1 MQAFDSVRSAL
12 SGFLQEKGLE
22 WPAKAVVEAAKDP
35 KHGDVAT
42 NLAMLLA
49 KPLHR
54 APRDIAAEL
63 AAWIRDH
70 TDGVENVEV
79 AGPGF
84 CNVTFSQVFWRR
96 VVQQVEKEGAAFGSS
111 TIGGGRK
118 TLVEYVSANPTG
130 PLHVGHGRGAAAG
143 DSLARI
149 LRRAGYDVTTEY
161 YINDAGRQMRILGMS
176 VWYRLRNL
184 VGRTMAEP
192 EDYYRGSYITDIAKE
207 MLEKDPSL
215 ADASDEDGKER
226 CYEYAKN
233 EILEGIKKDLRDF
246 RVEHQNWFSEKTLV
260 DGGLVDKAFQAL
272 KDAGYTYEKDGALW
286 FATSRLGDD
295 KDRVLRKSDGSLTYF
310 ASDIAYH
317 HNKFER
323 GFDWLIDVWGADHHG
338 YVPRMRAAIE
348 AMGKGKKNFDVVLI
362 QLVNLL
368 INGQPVSMSTRAGT
382 FETLADVVRE
392 VGADAARFMF
402 LSRKTDSPVDFDLE
416 AVKQR
421 TMENPVYYVQY
432 AHARVA
438 ALLRRAAEEGVTIPD
453 VSDDAALAG
462 LTLPDD
468 MALLRKMA
476 LYRDMLEQAATTLS
490 VHHVSHYLMELSQL
504 LHSYY
509 TKNQILKAG
518 DPVTTGSRLALLR
531 AVSRVIANGLD
542 LMGVS
547 APTTCNRTGKPA
559 GGEIC
564 HGFFPPEFHPHDPD
578 QRRIAPLRDHAERSR
593 FGPHRRHPHRHCGLV
608 LLHGLHGGTR
618 AESGKASG
626 GNRCH
631 RGPGKE
637 R

>member
-348 AMGKGKKNFDVVLI
+348 VMGKGKKNFDVVLI

-547 APTTCNRTGKPA
+547 AP
-559 GGEIC
+559 
-564 HGFFPPEFHPHDPD
+564 
-578 QRRIAPLRDHAERSR
+578 DHM
-593 FGPHRRHPHRHCGLV
+593 
-608 LLHGLHGGTR
+608 
-618 AESGKASG
+618 
-626 GNRCH
+626 
-631 RGPGKE
+631 
-637 R
+637 

>member
-392 VGADAARFMF
+392 VGADASRFMF

-438 ALLRRAAEEGVTIPD
+438 ALLRRAAGEGVTIPD

-547 APTTCNRTGKPA
+547 AP
-559 GGEIC
+559 
-564 HGFFPPEFHPHDPD
+564 
-578 QRRIAPLRDHAERSR
+578 DHM
-593 FGPHRRHPHRHCGLV
+593 
-608 LLHGLHGGTR
+608 
-618 AESGKASG
+618 
-626 GNRCH
+626 
-631 RGPGKE
+631 
-637 R
+637 

>member
-402 LSRKTDSPVDFDLE
+402 LSHKTDSPVDFDLE

-547 APTTCNRTGKPA
+547 AP
-559 GGEIC
+559 
-564 HGFFPPEFHPHDPD
+564 
-578 QRRIAPLRDHAERSR
+578 DHM
-593 FGPHRRHPHRHCGLV
+593 
-608 LLHGLHGGTR
+608 
-618 AESGKASG
+618 
-626 GNRCH
+626 
-631 RGPGKE
+631 
-637 R
+637 

>member
-35 KHGDVAT
+35 KLGDVAT

-438 ALLRRAAEEGVTIPD
+438 ALLRRAAGEGVTIPD

-509 TKNQILKAG
+509 TKHQILKAG

-547 APTTCNRTGKPA
+547 AP
-559 GGEIC
+559 
-564 HGFFPPEFHPHDPD
+564 
-578 QRRIAPLRDHAERSR
+578 DHM
-593 FGPHRRHPHRHCGLV
+593 
-608 LLHGLHGGTR
+608 
-618 AESGKASG
+618 
-626 GNRCH
+626 
-631 RGPGKE
+631 
-637 R
+637 

>member
-286 FATSRLGDD
+286 FATSHLGDD

-368 INGQPVSMSTRAGT
+368 VNGQPVSMSTRAGT

-438 ALLRRAAEEGVTIPD
+438 ALLRRAAGEGVTIPD

-547 APTTCNRTGKPA
+547 AP
-559 GGEIC
+559 
-564 HGFFPPEFHPHDPD
+564 
-578 QRRIAPLRDHAERSR
+578 DHM
-593 FGPHRRHPHRHCGLV
+593 
-608 LLHGLHGGTR
+608 
-618 AESGKASG
+618 
-626 GNRCH
+626 
-631 RGPGKE
+631 
-637 R
+637 

>member
-79 AGPGF
+79 AGTGF

-547 APTTCNRTGKPA
+547 AP
-559 GGEIC
+559 
-564 HGFFPPEFHPHDPD
+564 
-578 QRRIAPLRDHAERSR
+578 DHM
-593 FGPHRRHPHRHCGLV
+593 
-608 LLHGLHGGTR
+608 
-618 AESGKASG
+618 
-626 GNRCH
+626 
-631 RGPGKE
+631 
-637 R
+637 

>member
-215 ADASDEDGKER
+215 ADASDEDGKGR

-438 ALLRRAAEEGVTIPD
+438 ALLRRAAGEGVTIPD

-476 LYRDMLEQAATTLS
+476 LYRNMLEQAATTLS

-547 APTTCNRTGKPA
+547 AP
-559 GGEIC
+559 
-564 HGFFPPEFHPHDPD
+564 
-578 QRRIAPLRDHAERSR
+578 DHM
-593 FGPHRRHPHRHCGLV
+593 
-608 LLHGLHGGTR
+608 
-618 AESGKASG
+618 
-626 GNRCH
+626 
-631 RGPGKE
+631 
-637 R
+637 

>member
-272 KDAGYTYEKDGALW
+272 KDAGYTYEKDGAL
-286 FATSRLGDD
+286 
-295 KDRVLRKSDGSLTYF
+295 
-310 ASDIAYH
+310 
-317 HNKFER
+317 
-323 GFDWLIDVWGADHHG
+323 
-338 YVPRMRAAIE
+338 
-348 AMGKGKKNFDVVLI
+348 
-362 QLVNLL
+362 
-368 INGQPVSMSTRAGT
+368 
-382 FETLADVVRE
+382 
-392 VGADAARFMF
+392 
-402 LSRKTDSPVDFDLE
+402 
-416 AVKQR
+416 
-421 TMENPVYYVQY
+421 
-432 AHARVA
+432 
-438 ALLRRAAEEGVTIPD
+438 
-453 VSDDAALAG
+453 
-462 LTLPDD
+462 
-468 MALLRKMA
+468 
-476 LYRDMLEQAATTLS
+476 
-490 VHHVSHYLMELSQL
+490 
-504 LHSYY
+504 
-509 TKNQILKAG
+509 
-518 DPVTTGSRLALLR
+518 
-531 AVSRVIANGLD
+531 
-542 LMGVS
+542 
-547 APTTCNRTGKPA
+547 
-559 GGEIC
+559 
-564 HGFFPPEFHPHDPD
+564 
-578 QRRIAPLRDHAERSR
+578 
-593 FGPHRRHPHRHCGLV
+593 
-608 LLHGLHGGTR
+608 
-618 AESGKASG
+618 
-626 GNRCH
+626 
-631 RGPGKE
+631 
-637 R
+637 

>member
-70 TDGVENVEV
+70 KDGVENVEV

-348 AMGKGKKNFDVVLI
+348 AMGKGKQNFDVVLI

-547 APTTCNRTGKPA
+547 AP
-559 GGEIC
+559 
-564 HGFFPPEFHPHDPD
+564 
-578 QRRIAPLRDHAERSR
+578 DHM
-593 FGPHRRHPHRHCGLV
+593 
-608 LLHGLHGGTR
+608 
-618 AESGKASG
+618 
-626 GNRCH
+626 
-631 RGPGKE
+631 
-637 R
+637 

>member
-1 MQAFDSVRSAL
+1 MQAFDSVRLAL

-130 PLHVGHGRGAAAG
+130 PLHVGHGRGAAAC

-547 APTTCNRTGKPA
+547 AP
-559 GGEIC
+559 
-564 HGFFPPEFHPHDPD
+564 
-578 QRRIAPLRDHAERSR
+578 DHM
-593 FGPHRRHPHRHCGLV
+593 
-608 LLHGLHGGTR
+608 
-618 AESGKASG
+618 
-626 GNRCH
+626 
-631 RGPGKE
+631 
-637 R
+637 

>member
-54 APRDIAAEL
+54 APRDIAAEQ
-63 AAWIRDH
+63 AVWIRDH

-233 EILEGIKKDLRDF
+233 EILDGIKKDLRDF

-432 AHARVA
+432 AHARVP
-438 ALLRRAAEEGVTIPD
+438 ALLRRAAGVGVTIPD

-547 APTTCNRTGKPA
+547 AP
-559 GGEIC
+559 
-564 HGFFPPEFHPHDPD
+564 
-578 QRRIAPLRDHAERSR
+578 DHM
-593 FGPHRRHPHRHCGLV
+593 
-608 LLHGLHGGTR
+608 
-618 AESGKASG
+618 
-626 GNRCH
+626 
-631 RGPGKE
+631 
-637 R
+637 

>member
-54 APRDIAAEL
+54 APRDIAAEQ
-63 AAWIRDH
+63 AVWIRDH

-176 VWYRLRNL
+176 VWYRLRKL

-233 EILEGIKKDLRDF
+233 EILDGIKKDLRDF

-438 ALLRRAAEEGVTIPD
+438 ALLRRAAGEGVTIPD

-547 APTTCNRTGKPA
+547 AP
-559 GGEIC
+559 
-564 HGFFPPEFHPHDPD
+564 
-578 QRRIAPLRDHAERSR
+578 DHM
-593 FGPHRRHPHRHCGLV
+593 
-608 LLHGLHGGTR
+608 
-618 AESGKASG
+618 
-626 GNRCH
+626 
-631 RGPGKE
+631 
-637 R
+637 

>member
-368 INGQPVSMSTRAGT
+368 VNGQPVSMSTRAGT

-432 AHARVA
+432 AHAGVA
-438 ALLRRAAEEGVTIPD
+438 ALLLRAAGEGVTIPD

-547 APTTCNRTGKPA
+547 AP
-559 GGEIC
+559 
-564 HGFFPPEFHPHDPD
+564 
-578 QRRIAPLRDHAERSR
+578 DHM
-593 FGPHRRHPHRHCGLV
+593 
-608 LLHGLHGGTR
+608 
-618 AESGKASG
+618 
-626 GNRCH
+626 
-631 RGPGKE
+631 
-637 R
+637 

>member
-462 LTLPDD
+462 LTLPDE

-547 APTTCNRTGKPA
+547 AP
-559 GGEIC
+559 
-564 HGFFPPEFHPHDPD
+564 
-578 QRRIAPLRDHAERSR
+578 DHM
-593 FGPHRRHPHRHCGLV
+593 
-608 LLHGLHGGTR
+608 
-618 AESGKASG
+618 
-626 GNRCH
+626 
-631 RGPGKE
+631 
-637 R
+637 

>member
-272 KDAGYTYEKDGALW
+272 KDAGYTYEKDGALC

-362 QLVNLL
+362 QLVNLI

-518 DPVTTGSRLALLR
+518 DPVTTGSRLALQR

-547 APTTCNRTGKPA
+547 AP
-559 GGEIC
+559 
-564 HGFFPPEFHPHDPD
+564 
-578 QRRIAPLRDHAERSR
+578 DHM
-593 FGPHRRHPHRHCGLV
+593 
-608 LLHGLHGGTR
+608 
-618 AESGKASG
+618 
-626 GNRCH
+626 
-631 RGPGKE
+631 
-637 R
+637 

>member
-476 LYRDMLEQAATTLS
+476 LYRDMLEQAATTLP
-490 VHHVSHYLMELSQL
+490 VHHVSHYLMALSQL

-547 APTTCNRTGKPA
+547 AP
-559 GGEIC
+559 
-564 HGFFPPEFHPHDPD
+564 
-578 QRRIAPLRDHAERSR
+578 DHM
-593 FGPHRRHPHRHCGLV
+593 
-608 LLHGLHGGTR
+608 
-618 AESGKASG
+618 
-626 GNRCH
+626 
-631 RGPGKE
+631 
-637 R
+637 

>member
-118 TLVEYVSANPTG
+118 TLVEYVSAKPPA
-130 PLHVGHGRGAAAG
+130 PLHVVHGRGAAAG

-438 ALLRRAAEEGVTIPD
+438 ALLRRAAGEGVTIPD

-547 APTTCNRTGKPA
+547 AP
-559 GGEIC
+559 
-564 HGFFPPEFHPHDPD
+564 
-578 QRRIAPLRDHAERSR
+578 DHM
-593 FGPHRRHPHRHCGLV
+593 
-608 LLHGLHGGTR
+608 
-618 AESGKASG
+618 
-626 GNRCH
+626 
-631 RGPGKE
+631 
-637 R
+637 

>member
-35 KHGDVAT
+35 KHGDVAI

-547 APTTCNRTGKPA
+547 AP
-559 GGEIC
+559 
-564 HGFFPPEFHPHDPD
+564 
-578 QRRIAPLRDHAERSR
+578 DHM
-593 FGPHRRHPHRHCGLV
+593 
-608 LLHGLHGGTR
+608 
-618 AESGKASG
+618 
-626 GNRCH
+626 
-631 RGPGKE
+631 
-637 R
+637 

>member
-215 ADASDEDGKER
+215 ANASDEDGKER

-547 APTTCNRTGKPA
+547 AP
-559 GGEIC
+559 
-564 HGFFPPEFHPHDPD
+564 
-578 QRRIAPLRDHAERSR
+578 DHM
-593 FGPHRRHPHRHCGLV
+593 
-608 LLHGLHGGTR
+608 
-618 AESGKASG
+618 
-626 GNRCH
+626 
-631 RGPGKE
+631 
-637 R
+637 

>member
-149 LRRAGYDVTTEY
+149 LRRAGFDVTTEY

-215 ADASDEDGKER
+215 AEASDEEGKER

-348 AMGKGKKNFDVVLI
+348 AMGKEKKNFDVVLI

-382 FETLADVVRE
+382 FETLADVVKE

-453 VSDDAALAG
+453 VSDDASLAG

-547 APTTCNRTGKPA
+547 AP
-559 GGEIC
+559 
-564 HGFFPPEFHPHDPD
+564 
-578 QRRIAPLRDHAERSR
+578 DHM
-593 FGPHRRHPHRHCGLV
+593 
-608 LLHGLHGGTR
+608 
-618 AESGKASG
+618 
-626 GNRCH
+626 
-631 RGPGKE
+631 
-637 R
+637 

>member
-438 ALLRRAAEEGVTIPD
+438 ALLRRAAEAGVTIPD

-547 APTTCNRTGKPA
+547 AP
-559 GGEIC
+559 
-564 HGFFPPEFHPHDPD
+564 
-578 QRRIAPLRDHAERSR
+578 DHM
-593 FGPHRRHPHRHCGLV
+593 
-608 LLHGLHGGTR
+608 
-618 AESGKASG
+618 
-626 GNRCH
+626 
-631 RGPGKE
+631 
-637 R
+637 

>member
-149 LRRAGYDVTTEY
+149 LRRAGYGVTTEY

-547 APTTCNRTGKPA
+547 AP
-559 GGEIC
+559 
-564 HGFFPPEFHPHDPD
+564 
-578 QRRIAPLRDHAERSR
+578 DHM
-593 FGPHRRHPHRHCGLV
+593 
-608 LLHGLHGGTR
+608 
-618 AESGKASG
+618 
-626 GNRCH
+626 
-631 RGPGKE
+631 
-637 R
+637 

>member
-192 EDYYRGSYITDIAKE
+192 EDYYRGSNITDIAKE

-547 APTTCNRTGKPA
+547 AP
-559 GGEIC
+559 
-564 HGFFPPEFHPHDPD
+564 
-578 QRRIAPLRDHAERSR
+578 DHM
-593 FGPHRRHPHRHCGLV
+593 
-608 LLHGLHGGTR
+608 
-618 AESGKASG
+618 
-626 GNRCH
+626 
-631 RGPGKE
+631 
-637 R
+637 

>member
-54 APRDIAAEL
+54 APRGIAAEL

-438 ALLRRAAEEGVTIPD
+438 ALLRRAAGEGVTIPD

-547 APTTCNRTGKPA
+547 AP
-559 GGEIC
+559 
-564 HGFFPPEFHPHDPD
+564 
-578 QRRIAPLRDHAERSR
+578 DHM
-593 FGPHRRHPHRHCGLV
+593 
-608 LLHGLHGGTR
+608 
-618 AESGKASG
+618 
-626 GNRCH
+626 
-631 RGPGKE
+631 
-637 R
+637 

>member
-382 FETLADVVRE
+382 FETLAAVVRE

-547 APTTCNRTGKPA
+547 AP
-559 GGEIC
+559 
-564 HGFFPPEFHPHDPD
+564 
-578 QRRIAPLRDHAERSR
+578 DHM
-593 FGPHRRHPHRHCGLV
+593 
-608 LLHGLHGGTR
+608 
-618 AESGKASG
+618 
-626 GNRCH
+626 
-631 RGPGKE
+631 
-637 R
+637 

>member
-192 EDYYRGSYITDIAKE
+192 EDYYRGSYLTDIAKE

-317 HNKFER
+317 LNKFER

-547 APTTCNRTGKPA
+547 AP
-559 GGEIC
+559 
-564 HGFFPPEFHPHDPD
+564 
-578 QRRIAPLRDHAERSR
+578 DHM
-593 FGPHRRHPHRHCGLV
+593 
-608 LLHGLHGGTR
+608 
-618 AESGKASG
+618 
-626 GNRCH
+626 
-631 RGPGKE
+631 
-637 R
+637 

>member
-295 KDRVLRKSDGSLTYF
+295 KDRVLRKSDSSLTYF

-348 AMGKGKKNFDVVLI
+348 AMGKGKKNFGVVLI

-421 TMENPVYYVQY
+421 TMENPAYYVQY

-468 MALLRKMA
+468 MALLRKMT

-547 APTTCNRTGKPA
+547 AP
-559 GGEIC
+559 
-564 HGFFPPEFHPHDPD
+564 
-578 QRRIAPLRDHAERSR
+578 DHM
-593 FGPHRRHPHRHCGLV
+593 
-608 LLHGLHGGTR
+608 
-618 AESGKASG
+618 
-626 GNRCH
+626 
-631 RGPGKE
+631 
-637 R
+637 

>member
-362 QLVNLL
+362 QLVNLF

-547 APTTCNRTGKPA
+547 AP
-559 GGEIC
+559 
-564 HGFFPPEFHPHDPD
+564 
-578 QRRIAPLRDHAERSR
+578 DHM
-593 FGPHRRHPHRHCGLV
+593 
-608 LLHGLHGGTR
+608 
-618 AESGKASG
+618 
-626 GNRCH
+626 
-631 RGPGKE
+631 
-637 R
+637 

>member
-192 EDYYRGSYITDIAKE
+192 EDYYRGSYITDIVKE

-215 ADASDEDGKER
+215 ADASDEDGKEC

-547 APTTCNRTGKPA
+547 AP
-559 GGEIC
+559 
-564 HGFFPPEFHPHDPD
+564 
-578 QRRIAPLRDHAERSR
+578 DHM
-593 FGPHRRHPHRHCGLV
+593 
-608 LLHGLHGGTR
+608 
-618 AESGKASG
+618 
-626 GNRCH
+626 
-631 RGPGKE
+631 
-637 R
+637 

>member
-111 TIGGGRK
+111 TIGGGRN

-547 APTTCNRTGKPA
+547 AP
-559 GGEIC
+559 
-564 HGFFPPEFHPHDPD
+564 
-578 QRRIAPLRDHAERSR
+578 DHM
-593 FGPHRRHPHRHCGLV
+593 
-608 LLHGLHGGTR
+608 
-618 AESGKASG
+618 
-626 GNRCH
+626 
-631 RGPGKE
+631 
-637 R
+637 

>member
-246 RVEHQNWFSEKTLV
+246 RVEHQSWFSEKTLV

-272 KDAGYTYEKDGALW
+272 KDPGYTYEKDGALW

-547 APTTCNRTGKPA
+547 AP
-559 GGEIC
+559 
-564 HGFFPPEFHPHDPD
+564 
-578 QRRIAPLRDHAERSR
+578 DHM
-593 FGPHRRHPHRHCGLV
+593 
-608 LLHGLHGGTR
+608 
-618 AESGKASG
+618 
-626 GNRCH
+626 
-631 RGPGKE
+631 
-637 R
+637 